1 MGQGDGEYIVDM
13 AEINT
18 MVMSRADVTR
28 SLVKT
33 TTRGQN
39 KLNRI
44 SYIEKLVDYEKI
56 QGNSNKKRQR

>member
-1 MGQGDGEYIVDM
+1 MRNKEYIVDM

-18 MVMSRADVTR
+18 TVMSRAGVTR

-39 KLNRI
+39 KLNRT

-56 QGNSNKKRQR
+56 QGNSNKERQR

>member
-1 MGQGDGEYIVDM
+1 MRNKEYIVDM

-18 MVMSRADVTR
+18 TVMSRADVTR

-33 TTRGQN
+33 TTGGQN
-39 KLNRI
+39 KLNRT

-56 QGNSNKKRQR
+56 QGNSNKERQR

>member
-18 MVMSRADVTR
+18 MIMSRAGVTR